1 MHSESRQ
8 SVRSSP
14 FRPSARPPV
23 IAEFESERSLFLT
36 KMHDPLPIHSEL
48 FTRSDFA
55 AKDELRRVVPSV
67 FRYPQHVGAI
77 RTRNEFFVHEGWRTF
92 LVRGARH
99 IGMDTWCP

>member
-36 KMHDPLPIHSEL
+36 QMPEPLPIHAEI
-48 FTRSDFA
+48 
-55 AKDELRRVVPSV
+55 VHSV
-67 FRYPQHVGAI
+67 RLCRKG
-77 RTRNEFFVHEGWRTF
+77 
-92 LVRGARH
+92 
-99 IGMDTWCP
+99 